1 MRTRWLGDLP
11 DDQPLD
17 PSLRQLV
24 GGIAKVLDRLRP
36 PAVAS
41 GSVFVVPDVP
51 AVVVPHARIPGCS
64 LVLQV
69 SDWSSSVGCWWSER
83 TDPRQGPPTLELFAE
98 FPLQPDGI
106 TRAVA
111 WFAQELRR
119 PLVEQVRRYGIV
131 CRRDWL
137 VVLDDDYQLSLW
149 RQWLPWWQRPRWAR
163 KAVEERAA
171 GWLAAPARPEE
182 EEEEEEED
190 DDDDDA
196 AVEGVSLPG
205 DRWLLGAAATAA
217 AAAWILAVSWPEL
230 AGAAWVPL
238 TVRVLRVAALAMLF
252 TWFGVATLDHPPR
265 LRVPMLAGLG
275 LSMLRLG
282 LGFLAGSAALP
293 SGTESALRTLGMFLR
308 GWWPDLLGVAALA
321 CYLVAFLG
329 MSRREPL
336 RRWWPRVLPVAVL
349 VSLADLAVG
358 LRWLVPVV
366 PASGAKPTLPLLVVL
381 VVAGRA
387 VAVGIAIASL
397 LVVLDRRAG
406 MVAGAVRAG
415 VAGEALLAVAWG
427 NMVETGLGRLA
438 VLLRPALLVRAIL
451 SAPFG
456 LALFAGTALVAF
468 AAAQAPA
475 VPSQQGRTASSVRL
489 PRAPTRSQRT

>member
-1 MRTRWLGDLP
+1 MPLRRWFGDLP
-11 DDQPLD
+11 DDEALG

-24 GGIAKVLDRLRP
+24 RGIAKVLDRLRP

-41 GSVFVVPDVP
+41 GSGFVVPDVP
-51 AVVVPHARIPGCS
+51 AVVVPHVRIPGCS

-83 TDPRQGPPTLELFAE
+83 ADPRQGPPTLELFAE

-163 KAVEERAA
+163 KAVEERPA

-182 EEEEEEED
+182 ED
-190 DDDDDA
+190 DDAA
-196 AVEGVSLPG
+196 AVEGVSLTS
-205 DRWLLGAAATAA
+205 DRWLLSAAGMAA
-217 AAAWILAVSWPEL
+217 AAAWILAVSSREL
-230 AGAAWVPL
+230 GLATWVPV
-238 TVRVLRVAALAMLF
+238 TVRALWAAAFAMLF
-252 TWFGVATLDHPPR
+252 TWFGVAALDQPPR

-308 GWWPDLLGVAALA
+308 GWWPDLLGVAALG
-321 CYLVAFLG
+321 CFLVAFLG
-329 MSRREPL
+329 MPRGGSP
-336 RRWWPRVLPVAVL
+336 RRWWPRVLLVAVL
-349 VSLADLAVG
+349 VCLADLAVG
-358 LRWLVPVV
+358 LRWLAPVV
-366 PASGAKPTLPLLVVL
+366 PALGAWRTLRLLGVL

-387 VAVGIAIASL
+387 VAVGVAIALL
-397 LVVLDRRAG
+397 LVVLERRAG

-415 VAGEALLAVAWG
+415 VAGGALLAVAWG
-427 NMVETGLGRLA
+427 NTVETGLARLA
-438 VLLRPALLVRAIL
+438 VQLLPSTLLARALL

-475 VPSQQGRTASSVRL
+475 APSQPGGTAPSVPL
-489 PRAPTRSQRT
+489 PRAPTPAHET

>member
-1 MRTRWLGDLP
+1 MRTRWFRDLP
-11 DDQPLD
+11 DDEALS

-36 PAVAS
+36 PAVAPGS
-41 GSVFVVPDVP
+41 GCVVPDVP

-83 TDPRQGPPTLELFAE
+83 ADPRQGPPTLELFAE
-98 FPLQPDGI
+98 FPLRPDGI

-131 CRRDWL
+131 CRREWR
-137 VVLDDDYQLSLW
+137 VVLDDDYQVSIS
-149 RQWLPWWQRPRWAR
+149 REWLPWWRRPRWAH

-171 GWLAAPARPEE
+171 GWLAAPARREE
-182 EEEEEEED
+182 GE
-190 DDDDDA
+190 DA
-196 AVEGVSLPG
+196 AAGEDVGLTG
-205 DRWLLGAAATAA
+205 DRWLLGAAGIAA
-217 AAAWILAVSWPEL
+217 AAAWILAVSSPEL
-230 AGAAWVPL
+230 AAAAWVAP
-238 TVRVLRVAALAMLF
+238 TVRVLRVAAFAMLF
-252 TWFGVATLDHPPR
+252 TWFGVAALDHPPR
-265 LRVPMLAGLG
+265 LRVPMLVGLG
-275 LSMLRLG
+275 LSTLRLG
-282 LGFLAGSAALP
+282 LGFLAASAALP

-308 GWWPDLLGVAALA
+308 GWWPDLLGIVALA

-329 MSRREPL
+329 MPRRESP
-336 RRWWPRVLPVAVL
+336 RPSWPRVLPVAVL
-349 VSLADLAVG
+349 VCLADLAVG
-358 LRWLVPVV
+358 LRWLAPVA
-366 PASGAKPTLPLLVVL
+366 PAPGAKPMLPLLGVL

-387 VAVGIAIASL
+387 LAAGIAIALL

-415 VAGEALLAVAWG
+415 VAGGALLAVAWG
-427 NMVETGLGRLA
+427 NMVEVGLARLA
-438 VLLRPALLVRAIL
+438 GLLRPALLAYAIL

-475 VPSQQGRTASSVRL
+475 APSQQGRTASGVPL
-489 PRAPTRSQRT
+489 PRAPTQSHKT

>member
-1 MRTRWLGDLP
+1 MAFLDL
-11 DDQPLD
+11 
-17 PSLRQLV
+17 
-24 GGIAKVLDRLRP
+24 A
-36 PAVAS
+36 A

-69 SDWSSSVGCWWSER
+69 SDWSSSVGCWWSEW

-137 VVLDDDYQLSLW
+137 VVLDDDYQMSIS
-149 RQWLPWWQRPRWAR
+149 REWLPWWQRPRWAQ
-163 KAVEERAA
+163 KAVEERPA
-171 GWLAAPARPEE
+171 GWLAAPARRRER
-182 EEEEEEED
+182 D
-190 DDDDDA
+190 NAA
-196 AVEGVSLPG
+196 AVEDTSLTG
-205 DRWLLGAAATAA
+205 DRWLLGAAGTAA

-230 AGAAWVPL
+230 AGATWVPL

-321 CYLVAFLG
+321 FYLVAFLG
-329 MSRREPL
+329 MPRREPL

-349 VSLADLAVG
+349 AFLADLAVG
-358 LRWLVPVV
+358 LRWLMPVV
-366 PASGAKPTLPLLVVL
+366 PAPGTRPALRLLEVL

-387 VAVGIAIASL
+387 VAVGIAIAVQ

-406 MVAGAVRAG
+406 MAARVVRAG
-415 VAGEALLAVAWG
+415 VAGGALLAVAWG
-427 NMVETGLGRLA
+427 NMVETGLARLA
-438 VLLRPALLVRAIL
+438 GLLQPALLARAIL

-475 VPSQQGRTASSVRL
+475 VPSQQGRNPSSVRL